1 MGMRISSSASTA
13 QSTSAANWQQRQQG
27 MKDLFSS
34 LQSGD
39 LGAAQKAFASLNP
52 GNNAIK
58 GNSPM
63 AQIGQ
68 ALQSGDLAGAQKAEQ
83 AMQANRG
90 GRHHH
95 GGQQAPVVASAT
107 TPATTSASST
117 IGTLFNLTA

>member
-1 MGMRISSSASTA
+1 MGMRISSSASMA
-13 QSTSAANWQQRQQG
+13 QNTSAANWQQRQQG

-39 LGAAQKAFASLNP
+39 LGAAQKAFASLNV
-52 GNNAIK
+52 GNNALK

-83 AMQANRG
+83 AMQANRS

-95 GGQQAPVVASAT
+95 GGQQAPVVAST
-107 TPATTSASST
+107 TTSTTSTSST
-117 IGTLFNLTA
+117 VGTLFNLTA